1 MEEQEGNTKKR
12 NLIAWLKEK
21 TIQLWNTVKVWFS
34 EKATNL
40 WTLVMHKNLFWTLLF
55 IVYFCFQ
62 SFFERLLT
70 DYLVL
75 PFLSSFEVTFF
86 TRILFAVGVIY
97 IIVRTCF
104 ALWNKEQISPSHLY
118 VSLLLILVWIYYRFI
133 SDAFSFTS
141 VISCIAF
148 IDIIALY
155 AISFW
160 VIYLLPFFKKEDKI
174 VQAEQEKTDVQK
186 EQENNRVEEG
196 FILDE
201 PIHEDPKEDILK
213 RSPFAESIANKLLQT
228 KLSERSFAI
237 GIVAPWG
244 YGKTSFVNLIK
255 HHLGNRAIVMDYSPW
270 VYGKGSNLTQAF
282 FMELSKKLSCYNRSL
297 HHQIKTYASLLGKTD
312 STLLQLLSSAYALF
326 HQDESL
332 ETIKGTLEKTLQSI
346 PKPIVVVVDDLD
358 RLIGEEIMEV
368 LRLMRNGASFPNL
381 YFIAAY
387 DKKYIVKTI
396 SEQNKVIMPDAY
408 LEKIF
413 QVEYTIPQFEKE
425 VLRKVLSDSCSK
437 FMMSNSDID
446 ELDETI
452 NDSSE
457 FRKFVIDELK
467 NLRDVKRF
475 TNAMHS
481 SYPHLAGEVVLKDLM
496 NITLLKI
503 KYKEVFDVLA
513 KYKFRLFQK
522 NNSGA
527 LELYKGSNEEKK
539 EQREKLQPF
548 ESKEQINLQ
557 QDWNIYFGNTYTEV
571 QKKDI
576 LFLLE
581 KIFSR
586 YSDDEELKGVNTEN
600 GFERYFYDTL
610 LEEDYSA
617 KELANLWSL
626 PLKEIKENVDSALST
641 KSLSLQIQLKKFT
654 PNDKETF
661 EKWINVILYVVTN
674 TSKSIIDNNDLL
686 KILDIPSFYKDN
698 PNDYTQFLYDTFLEG
713 GPSLYLCQFLKNL
726 EETQTWQL
734 DAMSKLETRSIRL
747 EMFKSILVQKNVSH
761 ELLFKYWQSMESID
775 YIRVERAYK
784 IKRQYLP
791 SAKAFYKA
799 YAKQHI
805 MSVLVHT
812 IFLDSHI
819 YGDRYGISMEIINGI
834 WDSWVAFKNFVY
846 DVMRR
851 NKKSKALMEYVDF
864 MEQYERNKW
873 PQNGIMYDFKY
884 IDVYK

>member
-12 NLIAWLKEK
+12 NLMVWFKEK
-21 TIQLWNTVKVWFS
+21 VIQLWNEVKAWFS
-34 EKATNL
+34 EKTANL
-40 WTLVMHKNLFWTLLF
+40 WNLVMRKNLLWTLLF

-62 SFFERLLT
+62 SFFETLLT

-86 TRILFAVGVIY
+86 TSILFAVGVIY

-118 VSLLLILVWIYYRFI
+118 IAFLLIFIWGYYRFY
-133 SDAFSFTS
+133 SDAFTFTY
-141 VISCIAF
+141 VIDNIAF
-148 IDIIALY
+148 VDIVALY
-155 AISFW
+155 AVLLYFTKLVVLMRIEISS
-160 VIYLLPFFKKEDKI
+160 IRNKKLN
-174 VQAEQEKTDVQK
+174 QG
-186 EQENNRVEEG
+186 EG
-196 FILDE
+196 FVLDE
-201 PIHEDPKEDILK
+201 PIHENPEEDILK
-213 RSPFAESIANKLLQT
+213 RSPFAESIANKLLRT

-255 HHLGNRAIVMDYSPW
+255 YHLGDRAIVMDYSPW

-282 FMELSKKLSCYNRSL
+282 FMELSKNLSCYNRSL
-297 HHQIKTYASLLGKTD
+297 NHQIKAYASLLGKTD

-387 DKKYIVKTI
+387 DKNYIVKTI

-425 VLRKVLSDSCSK
+425 VLRNVLFESCRKFIVSD
-437 FMMSNSDID
+437 NDIK
-446 ELDETI
+446 ELKEAVY
-452 NDSSE
+452 DSSVI
-457 FRKFVIDELK
+457 KDFVIDELR

-475 TNAMHS
+475 SNALHT
-481 SYPHLAGEVVLKDLM
+481 SYSHLKGEIVLNDLM

-503 KYKEVFDVLA
+503 KYKEVYDVLA
-513 KYKFRLFQK
+513 KYGFRLFQK
-522 NNSGA
+522 NHYGA
-527 LELYKGSNEEKK
+527 LELYSGSDEEKK

-548 ESKEQINLQ
+548 EPKEQINLQ
-557 QDWNIYFGNTYTEV
+557 QDWNIYFGDTYTEV

-581 KIFSR
+581 KIFFR
-586 YSDDEELKGVNTEN
+586 YSDDKELEGVNTEN

-626 PLKEIKENVDSALST
+626 PLKEIKENINSALST

-654 PNDKETF
+654 PNDKDTF

-686 KILDIPSFYKDN
+686 KILDIPSFYKNN
-698 PNDYTQFLYDTFLEG
+698 PEGYSQFLYDTFLEN

-726 EETQTWQL
+726 EEMQTWQL
-734 DAMSKLETRSIRL
+734 DAMYKFETRSIRL
-747 EMFKSILVQKNVSH
+747 EMFKGILAQENVSH
-761 ELLFKYWQSMESID
+761 ELLFEFWKSMESID
-775 YIRVERAYK
+775 YIKVGDTYRIE
-784 IKRQYLP
+784 RQYLP

-812 IFLDSHI
+812 ISLDSRAN
-819 YGDRYGISMEIINGI
+819 GDRYGISMETINGI

-846 DVMRR
+846 DVMKR
-851 NKKSKALMEYVDF
+851 NKESKALMEYVDF
-864 MEQYERNKW
+864 MKQYERSKW
-873 PQNGIMYDFKY
+873 PTNGIDYEFKY
-884 IDVYK
+884 IDVMYKK